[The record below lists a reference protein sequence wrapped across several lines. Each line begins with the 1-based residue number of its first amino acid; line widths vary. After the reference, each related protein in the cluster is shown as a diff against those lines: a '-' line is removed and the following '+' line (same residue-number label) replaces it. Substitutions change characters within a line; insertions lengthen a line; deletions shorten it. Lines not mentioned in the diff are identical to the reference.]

1 MITLR
6 YGRMFQ
12 DRLDGEHGLARGRL
26 SELAARFRSIHAE
39 VRDRRAAGEYGFYKL
54 VDQEATVR
62 QIKAFA
68 EGLGQAH
75 DHVLV
80 LGIGGSAL
88 GTKALLNALRR
99 PSWNEWDDEGRDFFP
114 RLTILENV
122 DPTSI
127 AAALERIDPRRV
139 LVNVISKSGGT
150 AETMAQY
157 LVVRRWLEES
167 LGAAATRHLV
177 FTTDPERGALRELA
191 RQDRIATLDIPPEI
205 GGRFSVLSP
214 VGLLPAALVGI
225 DVDGLLAGARQALD
239 RSESADLLR
248 NPAALYAALHWAADT
263 GLGARVH
270 VFMPYTDRLRELA
283 EWYRQLWAESL
294 GKRLDRAGKVV
305 HAGPTPVA
313 AVGATDQHSQVQL
326 FMEGPFDKV
335 ITFATVENLGVDLPI
350 PDVSAES
357 DSPAADVPADLGYL
371 PGHTLGELLRA
382 EYEATS
388 AALAQMGRMSCT
400 LSLPDLRAATIGE
413 VIMFFQLATGYAGAW
428 YGIDPFDQPG
438 VELGKRLT
446 YAALRRPGYELVAEE
461 VPAGSDEA

>member
-1 MITLR
+1 VIRLA

-12 DRLDGEHGLARGRL
+12 DSLDGTHGLPRARL
-26 SELAARFRSIHAE
+26 TDLASRFAAVQEE
-39 VRDRRAAGEYGFYKL
+39 VRRRRSAGEYAFHGL
-54 VDQEATVR
+54 VRQDETVR
-62 QIKAFA
+62 EIKIFA

-88 GTKALLNALRR
+88 GAKALLNALRR
-99 PSWNEWDDEGRDFFP
+99 PAWNEWDDEGREFFP

-122 DPTSI
+122 DPTTVT
-127 AAALERIDPRRV
+127 AALRRIDPRRV

-157 LVVRRWLEES
+157 LVVRGWLEDA
-167 LGAAATRHLV
+167 LGQAAYRHLV
-177 FTTDPERGALRELA
+177 FTTDPERGALRDLA
-191 RQDRIATLDIPPEI
+191 TKEGIATLRVPPEV

-225 DVDGLLAGARQALD
+225 DIEALLAGAHRAVE
-239 RSESADLLR
+239 RAESDDLLS

-263 GLGARVH
+263 DLAARVN
-270 VFMPYTDRLRELA
+270 VLMPYTDRLKEFA

-294 GKRLDRAGKVV
+294 GKRVDRHGRVV
-305 HAGPTPVA
+305 NTGPTPVGA
-313 AVGATDQHSQVQL
+313 IGATDQHSQVQL
-326 FMEGPFDKV
+326 FMEGPYDKV
-335 ITFATVENLGVDLPI
+335 ITFAAVGDLGE
-350 PDVSAES
+350 DVSI
-357 DSPAADVPADLGYL
+357 PPQPGLPPDLAYL

-388 AALAQMGRMSCT
+388 AALSQMGRMNCT
-400 LSLPDLRAATIGE
+400 LHLPDLSAATLGE
-413 VIMFFQLATGYAGAW
+413 TIMFFQLATGYAGVW

-446 YAALRRPGYELVAEE
+446 YAAMGRPGYEG
-461 VPAGSDEA
+461 PARAPARSADEA

>member
-6 YGRMFQ
+6 YGHMLK
-12 DRLDGEHGLARGRL
+12 DGLDGEHGLPRARLADL
-26 SELAARFRSIHAE
+26 SERFGAVHKEVSERRS
-39 VRDRRAAGEYGFYKL
+39 AGEYGFYQL
-54 VDQEATVR
+54 VEQEPTMR
-62 QIKAFA
+62 QIRTFA
-68 EGLGQAH
+68 EGLGQAY

-99 PSWNEWDDEGRDFFP
+99 PAWNEWDDEGRDFFP

-122 DPTSI
+122 DPTSVS
-127 AAALERIDPRRV
+127 AALERIDPRRV

-157 LVVRRWLEES
+157 LVVRGWLDEA
-167 LGAAATRHLV
+167 LGPAASRHLV
-177 FTTDPERGALRELA
+177 FTTDPARGALRELA
-191 RQDRIATLDIPPEI
+191 RQERIATLDVPPEV

-225 DVDGLLAGARQALD
+225 DIEALLAGARIALQ
-239 RSESADLLR
+239 RAESGDLLD
-248 NPAALYAALHWAADT
+248 NPPALYSALHWAAGLDLDT
-263 GLGARVH
+263 RVH
-270 VFMPYTDRLRELA
+270 VLMPYTDRLREFA

-294 GKRLDRAGKVV
+294 GKRVDRQGRTV
-305 HAGPTPVA
+305 HVGPTPVG

-335 ITFATVENLGVDLPI
+335 ITFITVDDLGVDVPI
-350 PDVSAES
+350 PGRSGTASGSEEAL
-357 DSPAADVPADLGYL
+357 PPELEYL
-371 PGHTLGELLRA
+371 PGHTLGQLLRA

-400 LSLPDLRAATIGE
+400 LTLPDLKAATLGE
-413 VIMFFQLATGYAGAW
+413 AIMFFQIATGYAGAW

-446 YAALRRPGYELVAEE
+446 YAAMGRPGYEAEKALPAAADE
-461 VPAGSDEA
+461 V

>member
-1 MITLR
+1 VIKLL
-6 YGRMFQ
+6 YGRMFR
-12 DRLDGEHGLARGRL
+12 DHLDQQHGLARDRL
-26 SELAARFRSIHAE
+26 QELARRFVEVQSE
-39 VRDRRAAGEYGFYKL
+39 VRRRREAGEYGFYKL
-54 VDQEATVR
+54 VDQEPTVR
-62 QIKAFA
+62 AIRTFA

-88 GTKALLNALRR
+88 GTKALLNALR
-99 PSWNEWDDEGRDFFP
+99 PPAWNELDDEGRDFFP
-114 RLTILENV
+114 RLTVLENV
-122 DPTSI
+122 DPTSV

-157 LVVRRWLEES
+157 LVVRGWLEQA
-167 LGAAATRHLV
+167 LGPAAYRHLV
-177 FTTDPERGALRELA
+177 FTTDPARGALRQLA
-191 RQDRIATLDIPPEI
+191 QRDHIATLEVPPDV

-225 DVDGLLAGARQALD
+225 DIDDLLNGARRALERAELD
-239 RSESADLLR
+239 DLLQ
-248 NPAALYAALHWAADT
+248 NPPALYAALHWEAD
-263 GLGARVH
+263 ARQEARIH
-270 VFMPYTDRLRELA
+270 VLMPYTDRLRELA

-294 GKRLDRAGKVV
+294 GKRVNRDGREV
-305 HAGPTPVA
+305 HCGPTPVA

-335 ITFATVENLGVDLPI
+335 ITFMTVENLG
-350 PDVSAES
+350 
-357 DSPAADVPADLGYL
+357 ADVKIPKPDSGPELPPDLAYL

-388 AALAQMGRMSCT
+388 AALAQMGRMNCT
-400 LSLPDLRAATIGE
+400 LRLPDLTAGTIGE
-413 VIMFFQLATGYAGAW
+413 AIMFFQLATGYAGAW

-446 YAALRRPGYELVAEE
+446 YAAMGRAGYQPVDTVPTSSTDE
-461 VPAGSDEA
+461 V